1 MCRVGLPTL
10 VLSLAHKFD
19 KRVAMNISKYFEAFF
34 NYLVKIRGYSP
45 QTLKTYKIA
54 LELLQEN
61 HELEGKTLNIMAL
74 RIKLQNHSKRSI
86 STKLSAIRSFVKYLK
101 NHHSIELKIKGDQ
114 SVKVPKTL
122 PKPIDNS
129 KIVQAIEQGDIEIRL
144 IIKMLYGLGLRISE
158 LANLELK
165 DISNSWI
172 RVTGKGDK
180 TREIPIVDSLSSE
193 LNSYLAS
200 HQREVYLFE
209 KKGKPLSD
217 AQLRYKINREF
228 AKIGIK
234 ATPHQLRHAFATDLL
249 ANGARIADVS
259 ELLGHSSMATT
270 QIYTKLTNATKLEN
284 YMKAHPLNN

>member
-1 MCRVGLPTL
+1 
-10 VLSLAHKFD
+10 VLSLAQQFD
-19 KRVAMNISKYFEAFF
+19 KRVYMDISKYYEAFF
-34 NYLVKIRGYSP
+34 NYLIQIRGYSP
-45 QTLKTYKIA
+45 QTIKTYKIA

-61 HELEGKTLNIMAL
+61 HEIEGKTLNIMAL
-74 RIKLQNHSKRSI
+74 RIKLQEHSKRSI

-101 NHHSIELKIKGDQ
+101 NHHSIELKLKGDQ

-129 KIVQAIEQGDIEIRL
+129 KIVQAIERSNTEIRL
-144 IIKMLYGLGLRISE
+144 IIEMLYGLGLRISE
-158 LANLELK
+158 LANLKVE
-165 DISNSWI
+165 DVSSSWI
-172 RVTGKGDK
+172 RITGKGDK
-180 TREIPIVDSLSSE
+180 TREIPIVDSLAKELKSYISSHP
-193 LNSYLAS
+193 S
-200 HQREVYLFE
+200 QVYLFE
-209 KKGKPLSD
+209 KNGKPLSD
-217 AQLRYKINREF
+217 AQLRYKINQAF

-284 YMKAHPLNN
+284 YMKAHPLNS